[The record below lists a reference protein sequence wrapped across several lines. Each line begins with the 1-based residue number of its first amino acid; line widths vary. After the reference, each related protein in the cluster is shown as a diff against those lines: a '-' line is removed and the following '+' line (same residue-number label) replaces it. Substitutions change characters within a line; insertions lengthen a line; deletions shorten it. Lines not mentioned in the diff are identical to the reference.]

1 MAFWLLKSEPASWSW
16 THMVEA
22 GAAGTPWTGVR
33 NHSAK
38 LHLQA
43 MRVGQQ
49 AFFYHSNEGKAVVG
63 TVEIIAPYAPDPTDE
78 SGRFGM
84 VVVRAGEAMPRSVG
98 LAAIR
103 VDPACRAMVLV
114 NNSRLS
120 VQPVSEAEWAAVR
133 AMGGM

>member
-16 THMVEA
+16 TRMVEA
-22 GAAGTPWTGVR
+22 GGAGTPWTGVR

-43 MRVGQQ
+43 MRVGET

-63 TVEIIAPYAPDPTDE
+63 VVEVIAPYAADPTDE

-84 VVVRAGEAMPRSVG
+84 VVVRAGTAMPRPVA

-103 VDPACRAMVLV
+103 AEPACRAMVLV

-120 VQPVSEAEWAAVR
+120 VQPVSEAEWAAVC
-133 AMGGM
+133 AMGGL